1 VIVGQKSHKFFV
13 ERPEAVVE
21 ERHLAVIVPIHN
33 EAGNIGPFYARA
45 KAALE
50 SILGLGSWQI
60 VFCNNGSEDDSLS
73 EVLSLHEMDPRVK
86 VITLS
91 KNFGYHGA
99 LVAGLS
105 TVEADLYMIIDVD
118 CEDPP
123 ELLPTFYQHVLG
135 GAELVYGIRSRRDEP
150 ALITYLRKLFYAL
163 NRKVADSEIVMW
175 MGEFSMMTRQVRDA
189 ILLPRTT
196 FPFLRAEMGYVGFK
210 RVGVPYLRAKRER
223 GISHYSLL
231 SMTKFAIGGMLS
243 STTFPLRLIFYCAY
257 VVGIG
262 YLLIVWLMNLSI
274 DRATMLASILSLY
287 FLLVSVPFIAL
298 YLARTYRNG
307 IYRPIFI
314 IDRHR
319 TYLE

>member
-1 VIVGQKSHKFFV
+1 VD
-13 ERPEAVVE
+13 

-33 EAGNIGPFYARA
+33 EALNIRPFYARA
-45 KAALE
+45 KVSFD
-50 SILGLGSWQI
+50 SIPELASWQI
-60 VFCNNGSEDDSLS
+60 VFCNNGSDDDSLS
-73 EVLSLHEMDPRVK
+73 EVLSLHEDDPRVK
-86 VITLS
+86 LITLS

-99 LVAGLS
+99 LIAGLS
-105 TVEADLYMIIDVD
+105 TIQADLYVVIDVD

-123 ELLPTFYQHVLG
+123 ELVPTFYRHVLE
-135 GAELVYGIRSRRDEP
+135 GAELVYGIRSQRDEP
-150 ALITYLRKLFYAL
+150 KLISYLRKLFYSL

-189 ILLPRTT
+189 ILVPRTT

-223 GISHYSLL
+223 GVSHYNLL
-231 SMTKFAIGGMLS
+231 SMARFAIGGILS
-243 STTFPLRLIFYCAY
+243 STTFPLRLIFYSACVA
-257 VVGIG
+257 GIG
-262 YLLIVWLMNLSI
+262 YPLIVWLMNLSVE
-274 DRATMLASILSLY
+274 RATMVAGILSLY

-307 IYRPIFI
+307 IYRPLFI

-319 TYLE
+319 TYLG